1 MQFFNDTGLGQDSE
15 VTWTEADETLLPPTM
30 QSVDKGTVR

>member
-1 MQFFNDTGLGQDSE
+1 MQSFNGTGLGQDPE

-30 QSVDKGTVR
+30 QSVNKGTVR